1 MTNVKDILSR
11 HQNTLARFDFEEK
24 EREFI
29 KLSELVEKYG
39 IKKEY
44 IVRAL
49 FTNKESKFGEQG
61 VIVTDDYNVNLP
73 NHLTELIKDMRQ
85 DEDVVDII
93 NKGEVVFSIYE
104 YENKKGQ
111 KGYSINF
118 GQVSFK

>member
-1 MTNVKDILSR
+1 MTNVKEILSR
-11 HQNTLARFDFEEK
+11 HQNTLARFEFEEK

-29 KLSELVEKYG
+29 KLSELVEKFG
-39 IKKEY
+39 IKQEY

-93 NKGEVVFSIYE
+93 NKGEVAFSIYE

-118 GQVSFK
+118 SQVSF

>member
-11 HQNTLARFDFEEK
+11 HQNTLARFEFEEK

-39 IKKEY
+39 MKKEY

-49 FTNKESKFGEQG
+49 FTNNKSKFGEQG

-73 NHLTELIKDMRQ
+73 NHLTELIKDIRQ
-85 DEDVVDII
+85 DEDVVNII
-93 NKGEVVFSIYE
+93 NAGEVQFTIYE

-118 GQVSFK
+118 GQVSF

>member
-11 HQNTLARFDFEEK
+11 HQNTLARFEFEEK
-24 EREFI
+24 EREYI

-39 IKKEY
+39 MKKEY

-49 FTNKESKFGEQG
+49 FTNKKSKFGEQG

-73 NHLTELIKDMRQ
+73 NHLTELIKEMRS
-85 DEDVVDII
+85 DEDIVNII
-93 NKGEVVFSIYE
+93 NDGEVQFTIYE

-118 GQVSFK
+118 GQVSF

>member
-11 HQNTLARFDFEEK
+11 HQNTLARFEFEKK

-39 IKKEY
+39 MKKEY

-85 DEDVVDII
+85 DEDVVNII
-93 NKGEVVFSIYE
+93 NAGEVQFTIYE

-111 KGYSINF
+111 TSYSINF
-118 GQVSFK
+118 GQVSF

>member
-11 HQNTLARFDFEEK
+11 HQNTLARFEFEEK

-39 IKKEY
+39 MKKEY

-49 FTNKESKFGEQG
+49 FTNNESKFGEQG

-73 NHLTELIKDMRQ
+73 NHLTDTIKDMRQ

-93 NKGEVVFSIYE
+93 NAGEVQFTIYE

-118 GQVSFK
+118 GQVSF

>member
-11 HQNTLARFDFEEK
+11 HQNTLARFEFEEK
-24 EREFI
+24 ERDFI
-29 KLSELVEKYG
+29 KLSELVAKFG
-39 IKKEY
+39 LKKEY

-73 NHLTELIKDMRQ
+73 NHLTETIKEMRQ
-85 DEDVVDII
+85 DEDVVNII
-93 NKGEVVFSIYE
+93 NEGEVCFTIYE

-118 GQVSFK
+118 SQVSF

>member
-11 HQNTLARFDFEEK
+11 HQNTLARFEFEEK

-39 IKKEY
+39 MKKEY

-73 NHLTELIKDMRQ
+73 NHLTELIKEMRA

-93 NKGEVVFSIYE
+93 NAGEVQFTIYE

-118 GQVSFK
+118 GQVSF

>member
-11 HQNTLARFDFEEK
+11 HQNTLARFEFEEK

-39 IKKEY
+39 MKKEY

-85 DEDVVDII
+85 DEDVVNII
-93 NKGEVVFSIYE
+93 NAGEVQFTIYE

-118 GQVSFK
+118 GQVSF

>member
-1 MTNVKDILSR
+1 MTNVKEILSR
-11 HQNTLARFDFEEK
+11 HQNTLARFEFEEK

-39 IKKEY
+39 MKKEY

-49 FTNKESKFGEQG
+49 FINKESKFGEQG

-73 NHLTELIKDMRQ
+73 HHLTDTIKAMRQ
-85 DEDVVDII
+85 DEDIVEII
-93 NKGEVVFSIYE
+93 NAGDVQFTIYE

-118 GQVSFK
+118 GQV

>member
-1 MTNVKDILSR
+1 MTNVKEILSR
-11 HQNTLARFDFEEK
+11 HQNTLARFEFEEK

-49 FTNKESKFGEQG
+49 FTNKESKFGVQG

-73 NHLTELIKDMRQ
+73 NHLTELIKEMRS
-85 DEDVVDII
+85 DEDVVNII
-93 NKGEVVFSIYE
+93 NAGEVQFTIYE

-118 GQVSFK
+118 GQVSF

>member
-1 MTNVKDILSR
+1 MTNVKEILSR
-11 HQNTLARFDFEEK
+11 HQNTLARFEFEEK

-29 KLSELVEKYG
+29 KLSELVEKFG
-39 IKKEY
+39 IKQEY

-93 NKGEVVFSIYE
+93 NKGEVVFTIYE

-118 GQVSFK
+118 GQVSF

>member
-11 HQNTLARFDFEEK
+11 HQNTLARFEFEEK

-39 IKKEY
+39 MKKEY

-73 NHLTELIKDMRQ
+73 NHLTELIKEMRQ
-85 DEDVVDII
+85 DEDVVNII
-93 NKGEVVFSIYE
+93 NAGEVQFTIYE

-118 GQVSFK
+118 GQVSF

>member
-11 HQNTLARFDFEEK
+11 HQNTLARFEFEEK

-49 FTNKESKFGEQG
+49 FTNKESKFSEQG

-73 NHLTELIKDMRQ
+73 NHLTELIKEMRA
-85 DEDVVDII
+85 DEDVVNII
-93 NKGEVVFSIYE
+93 NAGEVQFTIYE

-118 GQVSFK
+118 GPVSF

>member
-11 HQNTLARFDFEEK
+11 HQKTLARFEFEEK

-49 FTNKESKFGEQG
+49 FINKESQFGKQG

-73 NHLTELIKDMRQ
+73 NHLTELIKEMRA

-93 NKGEVVFSIYE
+93 NAGEVQFTIYE

-118 GQVSFK
+118 GQVSF

>member
-11 HQNTLARFDFEEK
+11 HQNTLARFEFEEK

-39 IKKEY
+39 MKKEY

-93 NKGEVVFSIYE
+93 NAGEVQFTIYE

-118 GQVSFK
+118 GQVSF

>member
-1 MTNVKDILSR
+1 MTNVKDILSK
-11 HQNTLARFDFEEK
+11 HQNTLARFEFEEK

-39 IKKEY
+39 MEKEY

-49 FTNKESKFGEQG
+49 FTNEKSKFGEQG

-73 NHLTELIKDMRQ
+73 NHLTELIKEMRQ
-85 DEDVVDII
+85 DEDVVNII
-93 NKGEVVFSIYE
+93 NAGEVQFTIYE

-118 GQVSFK
+118 GQVSF

>member
-1 MTNVKDILSR
+1 MTNVKEILSR
-11 HQNTLARFDFEEK
+11 HQNTLARFEFEEK

-29 KLSELVEKYG
+29 NLSELVKKYG

-73 NHLTELIKDMRQ
+73 NHLTELIKEMRA
-85 DEDVVDII
+85 DEDVVNII
-93 NKGEVVFSIYE
+93 NAGEVQFTIYE

-118 GQVSFK
+118 GQVSF

>member
-11 HQNTLARFDFEEK
+11 HQNTLARFEFEEK

-39 IKKEY
+39 MEKEY

-49 FTNKESKFGEQG
+49 FTNEKSKFGEQG

-73 NHLTELIKDMRQ
+73 NHLTELIKEMRQ
-85 DEDVVDII
+85 DEDVVNII
-93 NKGEVVFSIYE
+93 NAGEVQFTIYE

-118 GQVSFK
+118 GQVSF

>member
-11 HQNTLARFDFEEK
+11 HQNTLARFEFEEK

-39 IKKEY
+39 MKKEY

-73 NHLTELIKDMRQ
+73 NHLTDLIKEMRA

-93 NKGEVVFSIYE
+93 NAGEVQFTIYE

-118 GQVSFK
+118 GKVSF

>member
-11 HQNTLARFDFEEK
+11 HQNTLARFEFEEK
-24 EREFI
+24 KREFI

-39 IKKEY
+39 MKKEY

-73 NHLTELIKDMRQ
+73 NHLTDLIKEMRA

-93 NKGEVVFSIYE
+93 NAGEVKFTIYE

-118 GQVSFK
+118 GQVSF

>member
-11 HQNTLARFDFEEK
+11 HQNTLARFEFEEK

-39 IKKEY
+39 MKKEY

-73 NHLTELIKDMRQ
+73 NHLTELIKDMCQ
-85 DEDVVDII
+85 DEDVVNII
-93 NKGEVVFSIYE
+93 NAGEVQFTIYE

-118 GQVSFK
+118 GQVSF

>member
-11 HQNTLARFDFEEK
+11 HQNTLARFEFEEK

-39 IKKEY
+39 MKKEY

-73 NHLTELIKDMRQ
+73 NHLTDTIKDMRQ
-85 DEDVVDII
+85 DEDVVNII
-93 NKGEVVFSIYE
+93 NAGEVQFTIYE

-118 GQVSFK
+118 GQVSF

>member
-11 HQNTLARFDFEEK
+11 HQNTLARFEFEEK
-24 EREFI
+24 EREYI

-39 IKKEY
+39 MKKEY

-49 FTNKESKFGEQG
+49 FTNKKSKFGEQG

-73 NHLTELIKDMRQ
+73 NHLTELIKEIRQ
-85 DEDVVDII
+85 DEDVVNII
-93 NKGEVVFSIYE
+93 NAGEVQFTIYE

-118 GQVSFK
+118 GQVSF

>member
-1 MTNVKDILSR
+1 MTNVKEILSR
-11 HQNTLARFDFEEK
+11 HQNTLARFEFEEK

-29 KLSELVEKYG
+29 KLSELVEKFG
-39 IKKEY
+39 IKQEY

-118 GQVSFK
+118 SQVSF

>member
-11 HQNTLARFDFEEK
+11 HQNTLARFEFEEK

-39 IKKEY
+39 MKKEY

-49 FTNKESKFGEQG
+49 FANKESKFGEQG

-85 DEDVVDII
+85 DEDVVNII
-93 NKGEVVFSIYE
+93 NAGEVQFTIYE

-118 GQVSFK
+118 GQVSF

>member
-11 HQNTLARFDFEEK
+11 HQNTLARFNFEEK

-118 GQVSFK
+118 GQVSF

>member
-11 HQNTLARFDFEEK
+11 HQNTLARFEFEEK

-39 IKKEY
+39 MKKEY

-73 NHLTELIKDMRQ
+73 NHLTKLIKEMRQ
-85 DEDVVDII
+85 DEDVVNII
-93 NKGEVVFSIYE
+93 NAGEVQFTIYE

-118 GQVSFK
+118 GQVSF

>member
-1 MTNVKDILSR
+1 MTNVKEILSR
-11 HQNTLARFDFEEK
+11 HQNTTARFEFEEK

-49 FTNKESKFGEQG
+49 FTNKESKFGVQG

-73 NHLTELIKDMRQ
+73 NHLTELIKEMRS
-85 DEDVVDII
+85 DEDVVNII
-93 NKGEVVFSIYE
+93 NAGEVQFTIYE

-118 GQVSFK
+118 GQVSF

>member
-11 HQNTLARFDFEEK
+11 HQNTLARFEFEEK

-39 IKKEY
+39 MKKEY

-73 NHLTELIKDMRQ
+73 NHLTELIKEMRA
-85 DEDVVDII
+85 DEDVVNII
-93 NKGEVVFSIYE
+93 NAGEVQFTIYE

-118 GQVSFK
+118 GQVSF

>member
-11 HQNTLARFDFEEK
+11 HQNTLARFEFEEK

-39 IKKEY
+39 MKKEY

-73 NHLTELIKDMRQ
+73 NHLTDTIKDMRQ

-93 NKGEVVFSIYE
+93 NAGHVQFTIYE

-111 KGYSINF
+111 KGYSIKF
-118 GQVSFK
+118 GQVSF

>member
-11 HQNTLARFDFEEK
+11 HQNTLARFEFEEK

-85 DEDVVDII
+85 DEDVVNII
-93 NKGEVVFSIYE
+93 NAGEVQFTIYE

-118 GQVSFK
+118 GQVSF

>member
-11 HQNTLARFDFEEK
+11 HQNTLARFEFEEK

-39 IKKEY
+39 MKKEY

-73 NHLTELIKDMRQ
+73 NHLTDLIKEMRQ

-93 NKGEVVFSIYE
+93 NAGEVQFTIYE

-118 GQVSFK
+118 GQVSF

>member
-11 HQNTLARFDFEEK
+11 HQNTLARFEFEK
-24 EREFI
+24 KDREYI

-39 IKKEY
+39 MKKEY

-73 NHLTELIKDMRQ
+73 NHLTELIKEMRQ
-85 DEDVVDII
+85 DEDVVNII
-93 NKGEVVFSIYE
+93 NAGEVQFTIYE

-118 GQVSFK
+118 GQVSF

>member
-11 HQNTLARFDFEEK
+11 HQNTLARFEFEEK

-39 IKKEY
+39 MKKEY

-49 FTNKESKFGEQG
+49 FINKESKFGEQG

-85 DEDVVDII
+85 DEDVVNII
-93 NKGEVVFSIYE
+93 NAGEVQFTIYE

-118 GQVSFK
+118 GQVSF